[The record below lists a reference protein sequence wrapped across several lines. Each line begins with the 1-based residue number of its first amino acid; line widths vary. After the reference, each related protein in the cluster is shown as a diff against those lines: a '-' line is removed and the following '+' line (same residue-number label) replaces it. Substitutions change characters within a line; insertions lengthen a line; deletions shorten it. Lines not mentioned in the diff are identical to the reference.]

1 MVLNHCTIC
10 AVYESD
16 IGVSRRIPV
25 RCVGERI
32 TLLLKREQEL
42 ENTAR
47 IRIDFFDSQI
57 GCIKTYCE
65 LIVRKNYDRSIAVLW
80 VADCEILEV
89 IEITQDQRTL
99 RARME
104 KEVLMNSFAQGE
116 FQAVVQNIGEG
127 GLYFVTKTR
136 LKCEDTITF
145 SYCFVEKE
153 YPLKAA
159 ILREE
164 DLRDGRYGYG
174 CQFLELSKDARR
186 GLQQYIYLRQQ
197 GKIW

>member
-65 LIVRKNYDRSIAVLW
+65 LIVRKNYDRSIVALW

-104 KEVLMNSFAQGE
+104 KEILMNSFAQGE

-153 YPLKAA
+153 YPLKAV

-164 DLRDGRYGYG
+164 DL
-174 CQFLELSKDARR
+174 
-186 GLQQYIYLRQQ
+186 
-197 GKIW
+197 